1 MTNGTVPMEWIEEK
15 PQKVWEFL
23 EKQRP
28 YWPPGENEKSGVT
41 ITNATNQVKPMQP
54 SPKNFSVLL
63 GKGIRTKNVFF
74 VQRCLKKTASIA

>member
-41 ITNATNQVKPMQP
+41 IIKATNQVNPM
-54 SPKNFSVLL
+54 LL
-63 GKGIRTKNVFF
+63 VICNRH
-74 VQRCLKKTASIA
+74 RKTFWFH

>member
-41 ITNATNQVKPMQP
+41 IIKATNQVNPLQP
-54 SPKNFSVLL
+54 SPKNFLVSL
-63 GKGIRTKNVFF
+63 GKKAFVLRMFF
-74 VQRCLKKTASIA
+74 SYKGA

>member
-41 ITNATNQVKPMQP
+41 IIKATNQVNPML
-54 SPKNFSVLL
+54 SFGSAEKKAYVLKMVFSS
-63 GKGIRTKNVFF
+63 KG
-74 VQRCLKKTASIA
+74 A

>member
-41 ITNATNQVKPMQP
+41 IIKATNQVNPMLLVICNRHR
-54 SPKNFSVLL
+54 KTFWFRWEKAYVLRMVFSY
-63 GKGIRTKNVFF
+63 KG
-74 VQRCLKKTASIA
+74 A